1 MPGRVAVMLGR
12 LKRRLAAAVLG
23 MTAAAVPGMLPAFLS
38 VCRGAGMQLSALYS
52 YPIKGIAGRNLTEAE
67 LEPRGLRDDRRWLLV
82 DADGRF
88 LSQRELPA
96 MALLN
101 AQPHAEGW
109 HLQAPGQPD
118 HVLRKPAANAARLAV
133 TIWADAVDAALADAA
148 SAQWFSAVLG
158 QPVRVVYMDTAA
170 VRPVD
175 PDYAQRGDQVS
186 FADGFPLL
194 VANEASL
201 ADLSARVG
209 EPLSMARFRPN
220 LVIRGAEAWA
230 EDSWRRLRIGAVELD
245 LVKPCARCQVTTL
258 DPGSAIA
265 HPRQEPL
272 RTLAQFR
279 KQQGKVMFAV
289 NAIPRHLGRLV
300 LGQHVEVLS

>member
-1 MPGRVAVMLGR
+1 
-12 LKRRLAAAVLG
+12 
-23 MTAAAVPGMLPAFLS
+23 MTAADVAGMLPTFP
-38 VCRGAGMQLSALYS
+38 CGHRGTVVELSALYQ
-52 YPIKGIAGRNLTEAE
+52 YPIKGIAGRALAEAE

-88 LSQRELPA
+88 LSQRERPA
-96 MALLN
+96 MA
-101 AQPHAEGW
+101 HVRAEPEAGGW
-109 HLQAPGQPD
+109 RVQAPGQAS
-118 HVLRKPAANAARLAV
+118 LLLQRPAANAARIAV
-133 TIWADAVDAALADAA
+133 TVWGDSVEAPLADPA
-148 SAQWFSAVLG
+148 SAAWFSAVLG
-158 QPVRVVYMDTAA
+158 QPVRVVYMDAAA

-175 PDYAQRGDQVS
+175 PDYAAAGDEVS

-194 VANEASL
+194 IANEASL
-201 ADLSARVG
+201 TDLSERVG

-230 EDSWRRLRIGAVELD
+230 EDGWRRLRIGEVEIE

-258 DPGSAIA
+258 DPATA
-265 HPRQEPL
+265 EPHPRQEPL

-289 NAIPRHLGRLV
+289 NAIPRRGGRLV
-300 LGQHVEVLS
+300 VGQPVERLA